1 MTGSGAG
8 PRAARPL
15 EIDLL
20 GYGVRLDVSLVAE
33 SRPEVRRQ
41 LREYA
46 SWTREAFDLEVA
58 FPGSFSGTV
67 LERVGRIPYGETRT
81 YGELAAELG
90 TSPVA
95 VGGACGRNPVPLVVP
110 CHRVVGADSL
120 GGFSSEGG
128 VGAKRALLAHE
139 RAPGLV
145 QAELGAFR

>member
-1 MTGSGAG
+1 MRVTV
-8 PRAARPL
+8 
-15 EIDLL
+15 L
-20 GYGVRLDVSLVAE
+20 GYDFDIDADRVREPRSA
-33 SRPEVRRQ
+33 VRRQ
-41 LREYA
+41 AREYERGERR
-46 SWTREAFDLEVA
+46 TFDLEVG
-58 FPGSFSGTV
+58 FPESFTG
-67 LERVGRIPYGETRT
+67 RVMEAMAAIPYGETRT